1 VGAYFAYYRIY
12 YSTTNNLLYW
22 QTRKTILFLFNF
34 FLTLTRSYQMITWRV
49 SVTGM
54 FHEADYH
61 HFALNVPFYTHFT
74 SPIRRYPDIMVHRQA
89 KDSFKNGVGLQ

>member
-1 VGAYFAYYRIY
+1 
-12 YSTTNNLLYW
+12 
-22 QTRKTILFLFNF
+22 
-34 FLTLTRSYQMITWRV
+34 MMV

-54 FHEADYH
+54 FHEGDYH

-89 KDSFKNGVGLQ
+89 MDSFKNGAGLQKKGTEKATRSEKTFVFKRHRISLNYVW

>member
-1 VGAYFAYYRIY
+1 MA
-12 YSTTNNLLYW
+12 
-22 QTRKTILFLFNF
+22 
-34 FLTLTRSYQMITWRV
+34 V

-54 FHEADYH
+54 FNEGDYH

-89 KDSFKNGVGLQ
+89 VDSFKTVLGFSNKEPKRLFEANVLIETFLLNRHTIGLNYQW